1 MNIKIVANN
10 FFFPS
15 VYSLLVLCYNSVLPY
30 FSACKRAFEPNSPK
44 LDVPPLISV
53 NDFFKTEL
61 GYFLNG
67 SCLIQFSI
75 SCPNKSEFFFLEALG
90 AGAPKTAETAV
101 CDKTAVDSSLGTSGG
116 SSIKTKSKRLALQSA
131 AGPVFGAKYDA
142 SAGGSK
148 VVASVGGSS
157 IETESKVTTSVSGRS
172 VETETKAGASDGG
185 SPIETENKAAVPKKS
200 VDPSMGCVI
209 KDTPDLSVEPGCV
222 TKGAKDKTDL
232 LGLFS
237 QAYSINLNQFV
248 EMKFRK
254 AHRAIYFKDVLYD
267 LLSALMKK
275 TWIGLDIKS
284 VKEIKEAWED
294 LKGFH
299 EVPEVINLMQPQMD
313 RVFSVGKVVECRAE
327 ISCCEKTLSDLKN
340 QLLVLENEA
349 ASYVEE
355 PESAIGIGSI

>member
-1 MNIKIVANN
+1 
-10 FFFPS
+10 
-15 VYSLLVLCYNSVLPY
+15 
-30 FSACKRAFEPNSPK
+30 
-44 LDVPPLISV
+44 
-53 NDFFKTEL
+53 
-61 GYFLNG
+61 
-67 SCLIQFSI
+67 
-75 SCPNKSEFFFLEALG
+75 
-90 AGAPKTAETAV
+90 
-101 CDKTAVDSSLGTSGG
+101 
-116 SSIKTKSKRLALQSA
+116 
-131 AGPVFGAKYDA
+131 
-142 SAGGSK
+142 
-148 VVASVGGSS
+148 
-157 IETESKVTTSVSGRS
+157 
-172 VETETKAGASDGG
+172 
-185 SPIETENKAAVPKKS
+185 
-200 VDPSMGCVI
+200 MGCVI

-254 AHRAIYFKDVLYD
+254 AHRAIYFKDALYD